1 MANNLLKR
9 SGLWKLQQGDCTQVT
24 FYIHNLTFIWLTDVL
39 VLQLI
44 CTGSTMAQRKCRVTA
59 AMRL

>member
-1 MANNLLKR
+1 MANNLLKS
-9 SGLWKLQQGDCTQVT
+9 SGLWKLQQGDCAQVT

-44 CTGSTMAQRKCRVTA
+44 FTRSSNGTGGAG
-59 AMRL
+59 